1 MPDSDNPADERA
13 KIYRDSRKSQEGRPA
28 RIARQAFARH
38 CTRARARA
46 RANVKIE
53 PAIQILPFGLPR
65 RAPAAFSIFTE
76 RPRSESEAEGVG
88 EGARGGRGGARV
100 TNIRCVSPRDSIRL
114 G

>member
-38 CTRARARA
+38 CTRA

-88 EGARGGRGGARV
+88 EGARGGGGA
-100 TNIRCVSPRDSIRL
+100 L
-114 G
+114 A